1 MSKICYFYATKE
13 DLLAVTGL
21 FESGTRVK
29 YVRFGTVT
37 KLPPESFGTA
47 AEIPNLG
54 NANHPSAVGCHK
66 FLVCDAKEMI
76 RPRRLK
82 TLTELD
88 VNQTAFVVDERP
100 LMALIGVDR
109 FAIDQL
115 DNPDTITFT
124 PGGVWKE
131 DILLHGGIGTA
142 SQSKTSEALM
152 KRFRTIVKKAFVKVQ
167 AFYVGPQAFELLRRG
182 KRLTISAQS
191 PQEFD
196 LRVL

>member
-1 MSKICYFYATKE
+1 
-13 DLLAVTGL
+13 
-21 FESGTRVK
+21 
-29 YVRFGTVT
+29 
-37 KLPPESFGTA
+37 
-47 AEIPNLG
+47 
-54 NANHPSAVGCHK
+54 
-66 FLVCDAKEMI
+66 MI

>member
-1 MSKICYFYATKE
+1 
-13 DLLAVTGL
+13 
-21 FESGTRVK
+21 
-29 YVRFGTVT
+29 
-37 KLPPESFGTA
+37 
-47 AEIPNLG
+47 
-54 NANHPSAVGCHK
+54 
-66 FLVCDAKEMI
+66 
-76 RPRRLK
+76 
-82 TLTELD
+82 
-88 VNQTAFVVDERP
+88 
-100 LMALIGVDR
+100 MALIGVDR